1 MPNNFYFSLIIYL
14 MLSIF
19 LTLTVKKIA
28 IIIGH
33 IDKPNN
39 NNIHKQSTPVGAGI
53 AIILVFTSYL
63 LISDIKSDQILR
75 NFLDY
80 QNLSRLWV
88 LYSLI
93 TISTIFFYIDDKI
106 NLDPLLKLTF
116 QFVIAFCLLAN
127 INFPIFNLPVKI
139 EYLITIL
146 IIIYFL
152 NIFNF
157 IDGLDG
163 MFSLMSYF
171 ILISLN
177 ILIFEDINLKFLFYT
192 NIVLMIVLIPYTF
205 LNLSKKNKIFLGDCG
220 SVPIGLYLTWQM
232 ILLINTKHGMSVM
245 LVYFYPFLDVT
256 LTLIKKL
263 QNGKNL
269 FKRDFD
275 YYFLKLVK
283 NANFTHNK
291 SLYEFCKFYIINFLL
306 IFLFNYTQ
314 KYIFFLASIF
324 LSAWV
329 IYRLEKSSKFFPI
342 LWK

>member
-1 MPNNFYFSLIIYL
+1 

-19 LTLTVKKIA
+19 LTLVVKKIA

-33 IDKPNN
+33 LDKPNS

-63 LISDIKSDQILR
+63 LVLDIKSDQILR

-93 TISTIFFYIDDKI
+93 IISTIFFYIDDKI
-106 NLDPLLKLTF
+106 NLDPLLKLAF
-116 QFVIAFCLLAN
+116 QFVMAICLLAN
-127 INFPIFNLPVKI
+127 INFPIFNLPIKI

-146 IIIYFL
+146 ITVYFL

-157 IDGLDG
+157 VDGLDG
-163 MFSLMSYF
+163 MFSLVAYF

-177 ILIFEDINLKFLFYT
+177 ILIFDDENLKFLFFT
-192 NIVLMIVLIPYTF
+192 NIILMTVLIPYSF
-205 LNLSKKNKIFLGDCG
+205 LNLGKKNKIFLGDCG
-220 SVPIGLYLTWQM
+220 SIPIGLYLTWQM
-232 ILLINTKHGMSVM
+232 VLLINTKYGMSIV
-245 LVYFYPFLDVT
+245 LIYFFPFLDVS

-263 QNGKNL
+263 YNGKNL
-269 FKRDFD
+269 FSRDFD

-283 NANFTHNK
+283 NKNFTHK
-291 SLYEFCKFYIINFLL
+291 RSLYEFSKFYIINFFL

-314 KYIFFLASIF
+314 NYLVFFSSIF
-324 LSAWV
+324 LSSWV
-329 IYRLEKSSKFFPI
+329 MYRLEKNSNFFPI
-342 LWK
+342 IWK